1 MIESIIIDKLFA
13 DDKIQ
18 EYCNG
23 NIFILSSPEGTK
35 TPYIV
40 ISSEDEY
47 DESGVISIFG
57 ITINIYDYTENK
69 RIPRSISQKIIDILH
84 YAELEGDGYSA
95 VRLFFRHREPFR
107 EDDKTLCRILIQFDA
122 RACNLENK

>member
-1 MIESIIIDKLFA
+1 MIESIIIDKLLA
-13 DDKIQ
+13 DKKIK

-40 ISSEDEY
+40 ISAEDEY

-57 ITINIYDYTENK
+57 ITINIYDYTEDK
-69 RIPRSISQKIIDILH
+69 RIPRSISQRIVDILH
-84 YAELEGDGYSA
+84 YEKLEGDGYTE
-95 VRLFFRHREPFR
+95 VRLFFRHRGTIK

-122 RACNLENK
+122 RACNEVE